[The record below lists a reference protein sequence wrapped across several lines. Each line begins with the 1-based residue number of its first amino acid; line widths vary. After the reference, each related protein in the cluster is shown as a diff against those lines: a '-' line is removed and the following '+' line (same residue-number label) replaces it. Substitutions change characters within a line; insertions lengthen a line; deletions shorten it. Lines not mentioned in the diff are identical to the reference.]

1 MQDQKT
7 EKKAYTTPTLTTH
20 GDVAKVTEDVI
31 DISNVLRGEWRPR
44 LHE

>member
-1 MQDQKT
+1 MQNQS

-20 GDVAKVTEDVI
+20 GEVVNVTQQIIVDG
-31 DISNVLRGEWRPR
+31 SNTRVEWRPR